1 MTDAEAQLH
10 AVVNAWEA
18 LPGGRQ
24 CGVKNVESWLA
35 RDMAPAINSIRGFL
49 QRPRPDGVLPP
60 CPPDQSARIAELAEA
75 RNKALEEAVTIVRQ
89 HERNSEENMN
99 LLRANKDYG
108 RAKKAECEADA
119 LRAVA
124 AAIRAMKR
132 NT

>member
-60 CPPDQSARIAELAEA
+60 CPPDQQARIAGLEA
-75 RNKALEEAVTIVRQ
+75 SLKRTTDILEEWSRYHSGEMTCDI
-89 HERNSEENMN
+89 
-99 LLRANKDYG
+99 
-108 RAKKAECEADA
+108 
-119 LRAVA
+119 A
-124 AAIRAMKR
+124 AAIHEARTTIAARATKGSADA
-132 NT
+132 